1 MVPQHRH
8 HALGKNIMTFAS
20 QIDNW
25 TSAHQKPTRSE
36 PSQHRSHDNNDTT
49 ALPPAACTDFR
60 LRSFLDNGEGKT
72 RSVDCSDLTK
82 LHNNNTGEVVPI
94 KVKHRI
100 NEDTPQLVIVA
111 DSLAPPGA
119 IQSPELPADT
129 PRTAVLPNLKQVN
142 ANARRPQNPPPAN
155 LHAKLLQGDGATD
168 GLRPPHLSGSTL
180 PVTGCDKKPLR
191 LDNKARRKLSQL
203 SQKQT
208 SLWSGFKG
216 DFHIPPGTHSA
227 ATHRN
232 NMCPTGLARA
242 HPAGDLLYEWSQYG
256 CPTMTGHPWTKAEME
271 AAITRGPHKSSLTTE
286 AIAHFTSEVEEK
298 IAAGQARIVRWED
311 IRHNPPPQLKIS
323 PIAAVPHKSKAFRS
337 ILDLSFSLRLTDA
350 TAIPSVNSTTTK
362 LAPRAAVDQLG
373 HSLTRLIHAFAE
385 ADPNE
390 KIFMAK
396 WDVKDGF
403 WRLDCAEGEE
413 YNFAYVLPQPP
424 GSPVTLV
431 IPTSLQ
437 MGWVESPAYFSTAS
451 ETSRDVSTSY
461 CQAPIGSLPG
471 HKFGKYIEGRE
482 DFAIL
487 PMTSPTDDNMKF
499 LLEVF
504 VDDFMSLVIATSQQ
518 QLLHVGTA
526 TMRGIHD
533 VFPHCTDDDNDPISV
548 KKMKNGDARFLTRKT
563 LLGFDFDGVEKT
575 IWLEESKR
583 DALLLILKGWIRS
596 SARSHAG
603 IPFKTFESVTAKMR
617 HAFTALPSG
626 LGLLSPCNKILAL
639 RPHTVFLHQNN
650 DLRVTILEMRV
661 LLRESIAAPTKC
673 RELVSGWP
681 HLIGYSDASGIGF
694 GGVVIGELDAVPPTV
709 FRGQWPPD
717 ITKDLVSVTNPNGR
731 LSISDL
737 EMAGLVLLW
746 LVIEAVAPT
755 MAEKNFAM
763 FSDNSP
769 SVSWIDRMASKKS
782 AIGAHLLRALTLRLK
797 MKHCCPITPLH
808 VAGKHN
814 MMADCASRSFG
825 RPSNWHCKSDAD
837 FKLLFN
843 HLFPLPLQNTWSVFR
858 PSKEICMRVISV
870 LRMTPSS
877 LDEWHRIPRIGQHTG
892 EIGAPTSHL
901 WAWTRISNIPR
912 IPSGSESSPASPHEH
927 ERVTLAAENKSKL
940 ERYLQLSRPLARR
953 SLWNVRETQS
963 N

>member
-1 MVPQHRH
+1 
-8 HALGKNIMTFAS
+8 MTFAS

-25 TSAHQKPTRSE
+25 TSAHQIPTRSE
-36 PSQHRSHDNNDTT
+36 HPRYRSNDLEDTT
-49 ALPPAACTDFR
+49 ALPPAACNDFR
-60 LRSFLDNGEGKT
+60 IRSFLDNGEGKT
-72 RSVDCSDLTK
+72 LETDSSDITE
-82 LHNNNTGEVVPI
+82 LHNNNPGQLVPN
-94 KVKHRI
+94 KVKLPITETNTTLFVTVTDALASPDTSHRS
-100 NEDTPQLVIVA
+100 ESPAGTPH
-111 DSLAPPGA
+111 
-119 IQSPELPADT
+119 
-129 PRTAVLPNLKQVN
+129 TAVLPNTPRVD
-142 ANARRPQNPPPAN
+142 ANAWRPQNLPPAYRN
-155 LHAKLLQGDGATD
+155 AKLLQDEGATD
-168 GLRPPHLSGSTL
+168 GLRPPHLCGSTL

-203 SQKQT
+203 SQQQT
-208 SLWSGFKG
+208 SLWSDFKG
-216 DFHIPPGTHSA
+216 DFQIAPETHLA

-232 NMCPTGLARA
+232 NMCPSGLARM

-256 CPTMTGHPWTKAEME
+256 CPTMTGRPWTTAEME
-271 AAITRGPHKSSLTTE
+271 AAIARGPHKSSLTTE
-286 AIAHFTSEVEEK
+286 AIAHFTSEVKDK
-298 IAAGQARIVRWED
+298 IAAGQAKIVQWED

-350 TAIPSVNSTTTK
+350 KTIPSVNSTTTK
-362 LAPRAAVDQLG
+362 LAPRAAFDQLG

-385 ADPNE
+385 ADPDE

-424 GSPVTLV
+424 GSPITLV

-461 CQAPIGSLPG
+461 CQAPMGSLPC
-471 HKFGKYIEGRE
+471 HKFGEYIEGGE
-482 DFAIL
+482 DFAVL
-487 PMTSPTDDNMKF
+487 PTASPRNGDMKF

-526 TMRGIHD
+526 TMMGIHD
-533 VFPHCTDDDNDPISV
+533 VFPRCTDDDNDPISV

-563 LLGFDFDGVEKT
+563 LLGFDFDGIEKT

-583 DALLLILKGWIRS
+583 DALLLILKGWLRS
-596 SARSHAG
+596 SAKSHAG
-603 IPFKTFESVTAKMR
+603 IPFKTFESVTAKLR

-639 RPHTVFLHQNN
+639 RPHTVFLHRNN
-650 DLRVTILEMRV
+650 DLRVTISEMRIV
-661 LLRESIAAPTKC
+661 LRESIAAPTKC

-694 GGVVIGELDAVPPTV
+694 GGVVIGESDAVPPTV

-717 ITKDLVSVTNPNGR
+717 ITNDLVSFTNPNGR

-737 EMAGLVLLW
+737 EMAGLVFLW
-746 LVIEAVAPT
+746 LVLEAVAPSL
-755 MAEKNFAM
+755 AEKNFAM

-769 SVSWIDRMASKKS
+769 SVSWVDRMASKKS

-797 MKHCCPITPLH
+797 KNHCCPITPLH

-825 RPSNWHCKSDAD
+825 TPSNWHCETDAD
-837 FKLLFN
+837 LKLLFN
-843 HLFPLPLQNTWSVFR
+843 HLFPLPLQNTWSVFH
-858 PSKEICMRVISV
+858 PSKEIFMRVISV

-877 LDEWHRIPRIGQHTG
+877 LDEWHRIPRIGRHTG

-912 IPSGSESSPASPHEH
+912 IPSGSESSPALPQEH
-927 ERVTLAAENKSKL
+927 ERVTLAAENRSKL

-953 SLWNVRETQS
+953 SLWNVRETPS